1 MAKAKKRNV
10 AKAKKGKPR
19 KPKKKPVHKTFD
31 HFILANSG
39 KEEQVRDV
47 LPPYQKAMS
56 DFIIEAD
63 KGFLQGIAVPRYTN
77 AKPEEYGSILTARQF
92 CMAYIQM
99 TESFASY
106 EALFEIEFRDVV
118 EKSNLDSETKHI
130 LHCINLFHAW
140 YKKELLLSWVEK
152 DGKQVLADLDKE
164 TDFIQA
170 PVPAEFMKLARYI
183 MKRVKKRVGR
193 PDLRH
198 CNVMKFDAKVIVREP
213 AKTSKKFR
221 YWVKFSTLTRG
232 KPIYM
237 PLANNPYFEKLE
249 KDERVISTAQLKV
262 CEDHLELGLTTESKA
277 ADTRKEGGALGVDF
291 GLVHLFTT
299 SDGQTLGT
307 KSMKQ
312 LRRLDRKLTRHA
324 AKLQRQG
331 LKVKGDHTH
340 DKLVKQIQGLV
351 KNEVG
356 RLLNQMSKKDIKEIV
371 FEDLDFRFGGLS
383 KTTNRVLTKAGLST
397 IKAKQER
404 LRELD
409 GIKVTK
415 VDPAYTSQMCS
426 NCGYVSDKN
435 RLNQREFRCGC
446 CGLSINAD
454 VNAAKNIRSRRSRSG
469 SKAYSRAA
477 RTRLRDKLD
486 VEHAKHCVSGKHSR
500 AKDKLLRDGRKLEA
514 LPDSSFG

>member
-1 MAKAKKRNV
+1 MAKSKKRNV
-10 AKAKKGKPR
+10 ARAKKGKSR

-31 HFILANSG
+31 HFILANIG

-56 DFIIEAD
+56 DLVVEAD
-63 KGFLQGIAVPRYTN
+63 RLFLQGINVDKYYNP
-77 AKPEEYGSILTARQF
+77 KPEDYDSILSARQF
-92 CMAYIQM
+92 CLAYAQTWENFM
-99 TESFASY
+99 SY
-106 EALFEIEFRDVV
+106 QALLEIEFRDVV
-118 EKSNLDSETKHI
+118 EQSNLDSETKHV

-140 YKKELLLSWVEK
+140 YKKELLLSWVER
-152 DGKQVLADLDKE
+152 DGERVLADLDKD

-170 PVPAEFMKLARYI
+170 PVPAELMKLARYI
-183 MKRVKKRVGR
+183 MKRVKKHVGR
-193 PDLRH
+193 PDLLH
-198 CNVMKFDAKVIVREP
+198 CNTMKFDAKVILRES
-213 AKTSKKFR
+213 AKTSTKFR

-237 PLANNPYFEKLE
+237 PLSNNPYFEKLT
-249 KDERVISTAQLKV
+249 KDERVINTMQLKV
-262 CEDHLELGLTTESKA
+262 CEDHLELGLITESKA
-277 ADTRKEGGALGVDF
+277 VDMREEGDALGVDF

-307 KSMKQ
+307 KAMKQ
-312 LRRLDRKLTRHA
+312 LRRLDRKLTRHD

-340 DKLVKQIQGLV
+340 DKLVKQIRSLV

-356 RLLNQMSKKDIKEIV
+356 RLLNQMSKKDIKEII

-383 KTTNRVLTKAGLST
+383 KTTNRVLTKAGLGT

-404 LRELD
+404 IRELD

-454 VNAAKNIRSRRSRSG
+454 VNAAKNIRNRRSRSG
-469 SKAYSRAA
+469 SKAYSQAA
-477 RTRLRDKLD
+477 RQRLRDKLD
-486 VEHAKHCVSGKHSR
+486 VEHSKHCVSGKHLR
-500 AKDKLLRDGRKLEA
+500 AEDKLLRDGRKPEA
-514 LPDSSFG
+514 LPDSGLG